1 MKKSIPYGNPDFE
14 EIVTQNY
21 YYVDKTMYIE
31 KLERIKF
38 PIFLRPHRFGKSLF
52 TEMLRCY
59 YDIKL
64 KDRFKEIF
72 GNLYIGKK
80 PTKKHNNFFF
90 MSFTF
95 SGMDIYADMSEQEL
109 KSKFDSTLLLACE
122 KFMKHYSN
130 ELKLTQ
136 ERIDFTLK
144 RFETEGVKAV
154 QNLITLAK
162 GFGYK
167 TYIAI
172 DEYDSLT
179 NALAIHYRH
188 SDASDNMYLK
198 ILGKDG
204 FFRNFFEMLKTE
216 SQNAIEQIYITGIL
230 PITIADMTSGY
241 NIASWINFK
250 PQFVNMLGI
259 TQTEFNEFIDL
270 IYNDYEITIDKQT
283 VKDTIKKYYNGYRF
297 LRKAE
302 EVYNPMMTL
311 YFLEHLI
318 NNNEFPTHL
327 ADRNLRMNYDQIAF
341 IFGQNSEGAK
351 EVITDISEH
360 KQIITTSDLQI
371 SFDMKDFKYGK
382 YIVEGLFYIGILTY
396 SHEFNT
402 LKIPNAV
409 TYTFALD
416 YFNELQ
422 NFEYNNKAVSKWI
435 VQYKHKGNANA
446 LIDGFF
452 RDVIQKF
459 PGQFFANANESFYHG
474 ILFSVLENNTQKD
487 IYQVLPEYNL
497 PQGCADLML
506 KTYPHSI
513 SPRPMTDLFELKQVP
528 KSATNEALQKKFE
541 EAKTQLQKY
550 KTGKYKNW
558 RGIAVCF
565 RGNKDFLM
573 EIL

>member
-1 MKKSIPYGNPDFE
+1 MKKTIPYGTADFE
-14 EIVTQNY
+14 KIVTQGY
-21 YYVDKTMYIE
+21 YYIDKTMYIE
-31 KLERIKF
+31 KLEKAQF
-38 PIFLRPHRFGKSLF
+38 PVFLRPRRFGKSLF

-64 KDRFKEIF
+64 KDRFEEIF

-80 PTKKHNNFFF
+80 PTKKHNSFFF

-95 SGMDIYADMSEQEL
+95 SGMDIYAEMSEREL
-109 KSKFDSTLLLACE
+109 KSKFDISLLKAV
-122 KFMKHYSN
+122 
-130 ELKLTQ
+130 
-136 ERIDFTLK
+136 K
-144 RFETEGVKAV
+144 RFMYHYHDTLNLNQSDVKEIIEEYKNNGVGAV
-154 QNLITLAK
+154 QQMITLAK
-162 GFGYK
+162 SFGHK
-167 TYIAI
+167 TYITI

-179 NALAIHYRH
+179 NALAIRYRH
-188 SDASDNMYLK
+188 SDASDNMYLR
-198 ILGKDG
+198 ILGKGG

-241 NIASWINFK
+241 NIASWIHYEDN
-250 PQFVNMLGI
+250 FVNMLGI
-259 TQTEFNEFIDL
+259 TQTEFEEFIDL
-270 IYNDYEITIDKQT
+270 IYNDYEITIDKQL
-283 VKDTIKKYYNGYRF
+283 VKDTVKKYYNGYRF
-297 LRKAE
+297 LRHAE
-302 EVYNPMMTL
+302 DVYNPMMTM
-311 YFLEHLI
+311 YFLNSVI
-318 NNNEFPTHL
+318 NYNKFPTHL

-396 SHEFNT
+396 SEEFFK

-422 NFEYNNKAVSKWI
+422 NFEYSNKVVSKWI
-435 VQYKHKGNANA
+435 SQYFLTGDANV
-446 LIDGFF
+446 LIEGFF

-459 PGQFFANANESFYHG
+459 PGAFFANANESFYHG
-474 ILFSVLENNTQKD
+474 MLFSVLENNTQKD

-528 KSATNEALQKKFE
+528 KSATDEALQKKFE

-550 KTGKYKNW
+550 KTGRYKNW